1 MTKVAIIGAGPCGL
15 AQLRAFE
22 SAQKK
27 NEKVPEIVCLNDKK
41 IGVEYGIIPGE
52 QV

>member
-27 NEKVPEIVCLNDKK
+27 MKKFQRLFVLNDKK